1 MTASARLQSVR
12 HRGTPGLLHA
22 GLVAAV
28 TAVIAMPGCYRHVV
42 GVKGNTPTNVEV
54 HEANV
59 SKDDSFWAQPEARRV
74 NRPLP
79 IAPPAPTSTA
89 KPGS

>member
-1 MTASARLQSVR
+1 MSDAPVRTPRRHARRRPLRALGLAS
-12 HRGTPGLLHA
+12 
-22 GLVAAV
+22 VAA
-28 TAVIAMPGCYRHVV
+28 AVALPGCYRHVV
-42 GVKGNTPTNVEV
+42 SVKGNTPTNVEV

-59 SKDDSFWAQPEARRV
+59 SKEDSFWAQPEARRV

>member
-1 MTASARLQSVR
+1 MTASTRLQPIR
-12 HRGTPGLLHA
+12 HRGATRLLHA

-42 GVKGNTPTNVEV
+42 GVKGTAPTKVEV
-54 HEANV
+54 HEPNV
-59 SKDDSFWAQPEARRV
+59 SKAYSFWAQPEARRV
-74 NRPLP
+74 NRPPP
-79 IAPPAPTSTA
+79 IAPPAPTSTV

>member
-1 MTASARLQSVR
+1 MSAAHGPTPCRRPERIFRGLGVASI
-12 HRGTPGLLHA
+12 
-22 GLVAAV
+22 VAA
-28 TAVIAMPGCYRHVV
+28 AIALPGCYRHVV

-59 SKDDSFWAQPEARRV
+59 SKEDSFWAQPEARRV

>member
-1 MTASARLQSVR
+1 MTAAPARTPRR
-12 HRGTPGLLHA
+12 HAPRPPLPALGLA
-22 GLVAAV
+22 SVAA
-28 TAVIAMPGCYRHVV
+28 AVALPGCYRHVV
-42 GVKGNTPTNVEV
+42 SVKGNTPTNVEV

-59 SKDDSFWAQPEARRV
+59 SKEDSFWAQPEARRV